1 MLLLPGDECL
11 RLSSDECL
19 WLPSDECLWL
29 LGDEFR
35 PLSAVELLPPPPADG
50 SFPPVFFFHC
60 GRFVSKVIFNDRFL
74 MMLARFRF

>member
-19 WLPSDECLWL
+19 WLPSDELH
-29 LGDEFR
+29 
-35 PLSAVELLPPPPADG
+35 PLPAVELLPPPPADG